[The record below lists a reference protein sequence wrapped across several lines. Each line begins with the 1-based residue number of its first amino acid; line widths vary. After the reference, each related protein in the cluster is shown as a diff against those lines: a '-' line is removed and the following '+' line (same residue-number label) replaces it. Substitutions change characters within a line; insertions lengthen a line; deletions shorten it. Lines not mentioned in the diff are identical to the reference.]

1 MTNCELSII
10 IVHYKTPDLLL
21 DCIQSVW
28 SNVGNLNIEVIVV
41 DNDSGDSS
49 EDLIKT
55 HYPQTMWINA
65 GYNSG
70 FARANNKGIR
80 ESSGTYILLLNPD
93 SYITKGF
100 LESMLNIYKSENST
114 RELGLLGCRVI
125 SSFDKSLLV
134 GSGIGFPSLS
144 KYKDANPMVIKLF
157 RSYKKNNKKVYEP
170 NKMHF
175 VNHEIDYVSGAC
187 VMIEKNKIDKFQLYL
202 DEDFFLYYED
212 VEWSYRC
219 KQHGLINFFNA
230 EVEVYHVNSASTSK
244 SDRKSKTIMASE
256 WLYFFKTLSPFQF
269 WQMKCWVKMNYIM
282 NKILLKR
289 KGKVEKLKQE
299 NEKFKLFQD
308 NIRLLKRDYTRKPS
322 SGDNYF
328 SHVE

>member
-1 MTNCELSII
+1 MKNCELSII

-21 DCIQSVW
+21 DCVQSVW

-55 HYPQTMWINA
+55 HYPQTMWINT

-80 ESSGTYILLLNPD
+80 ESSGKHILLLNPD
-93 SYITKGF
+93 SYISEGF
-100 LESMLNIYKSENST
+100 LESMLNIYKNENSK
-114 RELGLLGCRVI
+114 REIGLLGCRVI
-125 SSFDKSLLV
+125 SSIDKSLLV

-144 KYKDANPMVIKLF
+144 KYINANPFIIKLF
-157 RSYKKNNKKVYEP
+157 RVFKKNIKKVYEP
-170 NKMHF
+170 NKMHY

-219 KQHGLINFFNA
+219 KQFGLVNFFNA
-230 EVEVYHVNSASTSK
+230 EVEVYHVNSASTGK
-244 SDRKSKTIMASE
+244 SDKKRNTILISE
-256 WLYFFKTLSPFQF
+256 WLYFYKTLSKFNY
-269 WQMKCWVKMNYIM
+269 WQLKWILRLNYLM
-282 NKILLKR
+282 NKIMLKR
-289 KGKVEKLKQE
+289 KGQLEKLKQE
-299 NEKFKLFQD
+299 DEKFQLFND
-308 NIRLLKRDYTRKPS
+308 CIHRIKKNYKRKPS
-322 SGDNYF
+322 SSATYL
-328 SHVE
+328 SYVE